1 MMNYNVLG
9 MELQA
14 GEVSDVLFCRIFFQ
28 YMGSLQMPHTWKQ
41 GPSLSCIDTC
51 IKRIESEGRAPILV
65 SLELHS
71 NSLKLVNNSGNT
83 IRVFPF
89 HTLVYAGASTSND
102 QCMVVVTRSSM
113 SVYSPQ
119 PLEGSFGKI
128 MNISHAFKIQPNQS
142 VIKFHG
148 PAKAQRLMR
157 NLDTADYPQDALRVL
172 KMFIRMFELCSKY
185 EPSVKKPRTQHDN
198 ETGSVILIDFRNNT
212 HDLHSSSSEH
222 SPFVSLQP
230 SSSDGSITDNISF
243 TVSEHSQKFETVF
256 DNLATQSET
265 RLNGRMNQIKTSTT
279 SLDCISKYQTKH
291 GTQSSCSSLH
301 EYSLLQ
307 LASPREKP
315 QNRVYSGS
323 QPCLSNNTVHVDKWM
338 ESLDN
343 LLRDPI
349 GVEVFRDFLVT
360 QICVENLDFWLA
372 VEKYKNLKT
381 PIEIGLHKSAIFQ
394 KFIHD
399 RGPSQVNLEERL
411 RREIITNLQIPDT
424 SLFNQAQKQIYHI
437 LRYDCYPRFK
447 MSTVLSDYIRGN
459 RYTLL
464 KDSVNSEDI
473 SSHIPKN
480 SYSSDVHS
488 SYQSIDPSLGNSE
501 VDKPQK
507 HSANPLSFIRRS
519 FSKRKNSTTKDGA
532 FSNKYSP
539 EEFTFVRS
547 SISSNH
553 DIPEHSNQFIYLY
566 LPGKDKIRV
575 KLNSDHTLREVI
587 RPVLSN
593 LHLLVDLYEY
603 KQADTL
609 DIISLDNNSASFAG
623 KNIILQQHTESFVLS
638 MQLSTQP
645 SQEYILRTSAS
656 KTILDVV
663 KPVLDLKGLSK
674 YSISLHLADCN
685 VPIQLDLQSTVLNKQ
700 KVGVVEMDNFGTLK
714 VKTGSVTSLDGSP
727 IRDSKQESLSKTQYP
742 KRKVKTRTSLRGK
755 KDKPVKDKN
764 IFSLIESA
772 QGNRLNDQRSDNIRK
787 QFPQDKPPR
796 IPAKYN
802 PSNHHDNADI
812 CPHTGEVLFPNQFDL
827 YPQKYYANLENKPLV
842 PTKERS
848 NTDPPKFTPHKPANH
863 PPQNLAETRFQPS
876 QAASFAPSLRFNNHN
891 NNNTSTNNKYHISNT
906 VQPNSYTYN
915 GYTVYK
921 PGIQPQTSLPV
932 APIRP
937 LQQSQPSL
945 FYKGAT
951 TQNYT
956 QYNSAYFERNNIPF
970 KSPPATNR
978 TILAVPSPFDEC
990 NLPSRMKFTQ
1000 KLSPISTVHSHI
1012 ATPIIQY
1019 RPAEMNEQ
1027 KLTHSYPK
1035 AIHPPS
1041 YL

>member
-1 MMNYNVLG
+1 MIQSCVLG
-9 MELQA
+9 MEIHA

-89 HTLVYAGASTSND
+89 HSLVYAGVSTSND

-119 PLEGSFGKI
+119 PQEGSFGKI
-128 MNISHAFKIQPNQS
+128 MNISHAFRIQPNQS

-157 NLDTADYPQDALRVL
+157 NLDTADYPQDTLRVL
-172 KMFIRMFELCSKY
+172 KLFIRMFELCSKY
-185 EPSVKKPRTQHDN
+185 EPSVKKPRTQYDKV
-198 ETGSVILIDFRNNT
+198 TGAVVLVDFRNNT
-212 HDLHSSSSEH
+212 HELHSSSSEH
-222 SPFVSLQP
+222 SPFMSLQP
-230 SSSDGSITDNISF
+230 SSSDGSITDNVSF

-265 RLNGRMNQIKTSTT
+265 RLNGGMNQIKTSST

-291 GTQSSCSSLH
+291 TKQSSCSSLH

-307 LASPREKP
+307 LATPREKP
-315 QNRVYSGS
+315 QNKLQSGS
-323 QPCLSNNTVHVDKWM
+323 QPCLSNNTVYVDKWM

-349 GVEVFRDFLVT
+349 GVEVFRDFLIT

-372 VEKYKNLKT
+372 VEKYKSLQT

-399 RGPSQVNLEERL
+399 RAPSQVNLEEKL
-411 RREIITNLQIPDT
+411 RREILTNLQLPDT
-424 SLFNQAQKQIYHI
+424 SLFNEAQKQVYHI
-437 LRYDCYPRFK
+437 LTYDCYPRFK
-447 MSTVLSDYIRGN
+447 RSAVLSDYIRGN
-459 RYTLL
+459 RYAHM

-473 SSHIPKN
+473 SSHRAKN
-480 SYSSDVHS
+480 SFADIHS
-488 SYQSIDPSLGNSE
+488 SCQSFDPNTSLGNSE
-501 VDKPQK
+501 VDKPQR
-507 HSANPLSFIRRS
+507 HSSNPLSFIRRS
-519 FSKRKNSTTKDGA
+519 FNKRKNSTIKDGA
-532 FSNKYSP
+532 FSNKSSP
-539 EEFTFVRS
+539 DDFTFVRS
-547 SISSNH
+547 THPTSQENT
-553 DIPEHSNQFIYLY
+553 EHSEQFVYLH
-566 LPGKDKIRV
+566 LPGKDKLRV
-575 KLNSDHTLREVI
+575 KLNSDQTLREII
-587 RPVLSN
+587 RPVLNN
-593 LHLLVDLYEY
+593 LHLLPDLYEY

-609 DIISLDNNSASFAG
+609 DKISLDSNSLFFAA

-638 MQLSTQP
+638 IQLSTQP

-656 KTILDVV
+656 KTILDTIQ
-663 KPVLDLKGLSK
+663 PVLNLKGISK
-674 YSISLHLADCN
+674 DSISLHLADCN

-700 KVGVVEMDNFGTLK
+700 KVEVIEMDNFGTLK
-714 VKTGSVTSLDGSP
+714 VKTGSSTSLDGSP
-727 IRDSKQESLSKTQYP
+727 VRDSKQELLKTQYP
-742 KRKVKTRTSLRGK
+742 KRKVKLRTSLRGK
-755 KDKPVKDKN
+755 KDKSVKDKDM
-764 IFSLIESA
+764 FSLIESA
-772 QGNRLNDQRSDNIRK
+772 QGNRLNNQRSDNIHK
-787 QFPQDKPPR
+787 QYLPDKPPR
-796 IPAKYN
+796 IPAKSN
-802 PSNHHDNADI
+802 TNHHDNADI
-812 CPHTGEVLFPNQFDL
+812 CPHTGEVLFPNQHDSR
-827 YPQKYYANLENKPLV
+827 PQQYYANIENKPLV
-842 PTKERS
+842 PAKERS
-848 NTDPPKFTPHKPANH
+848 NKDPPKFTPHKPTNH
-863 PPQNLAETRFQPS
+863 QPQNLAESRFQPP
-876 QAASFAPSLRFNNHN
+876 QVASFAPSQRFNNN
-891 NNNTSTNNKYHISNT
+891 NNNTSANNKYHISNV
-906 VQPNSYTYN
+906 VQPNSYDYN
-915 GYTVYK
+915 EYTVYK
-921 PGIQPQTSLPV
+921 PGIQPHTSLPV

-945 FYKGAT
+945 FYKGAP

-956 QYNSAYFERNNIPF
+956 QYNSAYFERNNVPF
-970 KSPPATNR
+970 KSPPMTNR
-978 TILAVPSPFDEC
+978 TILTVPSPFDEC

-1000 KLSPISTVHSHI
+1000 KLSPISTVHTHI

-1019 RPAEMNEQ
+1019 KPSQTNEQ